1 MRKWVAS
8 KAGFPLL
15 VVLLLSLPL
24 GLAAHS
30 YARIVRLSFVEGDVQ
45 VALPG
50 RAQPTRGLLHLPLEH
65 GAAVETPDGVAVVE
79 FEDEALARLAPG
91 SHLLL
96 EELILLDNGERVTQL
111 FLERGTGTFKVRLRR
126 GDSFEVVTP
135 YFRLTVPRKARFRVD
150 VGDEGG
156 RVRVFK
162 GRVRVAEGGNQ
173 VAVSKGQMFE
183 LDAGRGEYS
192 LARDGELDSWDEWN
206 DYRDGV
212 RAGRVRYRPYYT
224 GTAVYYS
231 HSHWAHYADPYYF
244 CSYFYPYYGGSRYY
258 AGSHHYGYWSVF
270 FGHHSGRHAR
280 RRRRHRG
287 GSRVLS
293 RSPRRPNRPGPSGPR
308 QGDEEERGP
317 GHRASDRHREGA
329 PPFRGRGR
337 PALPP
342 DVLER
347 FAPEQPER
355 LLRKQRERFG
365 VSRRMRR
372 TAPARRGAGGRE
384 AVRRRAPQASRR
396 AVQAR
401 PSRTARREA
410 TRQREHRLS
419 DRRPAASRPSAR
431 RPSAHPSRHVTPR
444 RTHARRSPVVRS
456 RAPRMQSRTVRRAPR
471 PAASRSRSPSHRKHN

>member
-15 VVLLLSLPL
+15 ATLLLSFPL
-24 GLAAHS
+24 GLIAYS
-30 YARIVRLSFVEGDVQ
+30 YVRIVRLSFVEGDVQ

-50 RAQPTRGLLHLPLEH
+50 RVQPTRGLLHLPLEH

-79 FEDEALARLAPG
+79 FEDEALARLAPR
-91 SHLLL
+91 SRLHL
-96 EELILLDNGERVTQL
+96 EELLLLDNGERVTQL
-111 FLERGTGTFKVRLRR
+111 FLEWGTGTFNVRLRR

-162 GRVRVAEGGNQ
+162 GRVRVTEGGNQ
-173 VAVSKGQMFE
+173 VEVSKGQMFE

-287 GSRVLS
+287 GSRVPS

-308 QGDEEERGP
+308 QGDEGEGEP
-317 GHRASDRHREGA
+317 KHRASDRHREGA

-355 LLRKQRERFG
+355 LLRKQRERRGASRSAEPAITSERDSG
-365 VSRRMRR
+365 VERRGASRRLRR
-372 TAPARRGAGGRE
+372 AAPARRGAGGRE
-384 AVRRRAPQASRR
+384 AARERAPQASRR
-396 AVQAR
+396 AAQAR
-401 PSRTARREA
+401 PKRSLQRGAR
-410 TRQREHRLS
+410 Q
-419 DRRPAASRPSAR
+419 RPSATR
-431 RPSAHPSRHVTPR
+431 SRP
-444 RTHARRSPVVRS
+444 VRS

-471 PAASRSRSPSHRKHN
+471 ATASRSRSQSYRKRN

>member
-8 KAGFPLL
+8 KIGFPLL

-24 GLAAHS
+24 GLAAYS

-45 VALPG
+45 VTLPG
-50 RAQPTRGLLHLPLEH
+50 RVQPTRGLLHLPLEH

-96 EELILLDNGERVTQL
+96 EELVLLDGGERVTQL
-111 FLERGTGTFKVRLRR
+111 FLERGTGTFNVRLRG
-126 GDSFEVVTP
+126 GDSFEVATP
-135 YFRLTVPRKARFRVD
+135 YFHLTVPQQARFRVD

-162 GRVRVAEGGNQ
+162 GKVTVAEGGNL
-173 VAVSKGQMFE
+173 VEVSKGQMFD

-287 GSRVLS
+287 GSRVPS
-293 RSPRRPNRPGPSGPR
+293 RSPRRPNRSGPSGPR
-308 QGDEEERGP
+308 QGDEEQGEPERL
-317 GHRASDRHREGA
+317 ASDRHREGA
-329 PPFRGRGR
+329 PPFRGRPR
-337 PALPP
+337 LPT
-342 DVLER
+342 DLSR
-347 FAPEQPER
+347 QSSPEQPER
-355 LLRKQRERFG
+355 LLHEQRERFG
-365 VSRRMRR
+365 VSRSAEPAITSERDSGVERR
-372 TAPARRGAGGRE
+372 GASRRLRRAAPARRGAGGRK
-384 AVRRRAPQASRR
+384 AARGRAPQASRR
-396 AVQAR
+396 AAQAR
-401 PSRTARREA
+401 PSRSLQRGAR
-410 TRQREHRLS
+410 Q
-419 DRRPAASRPSAR
+419 RPSATR
-431 RPSAHPSRHVTPR
+431 SR
-444 RTHARRSPVVRS
+444 SVRS
-456 RAPRMQSRTVRRAPR
+456 RAPRMQSRTVRSAPR
-471 PAASRSRSPSHRKHN
+471 ATASRSRSPANRKRN